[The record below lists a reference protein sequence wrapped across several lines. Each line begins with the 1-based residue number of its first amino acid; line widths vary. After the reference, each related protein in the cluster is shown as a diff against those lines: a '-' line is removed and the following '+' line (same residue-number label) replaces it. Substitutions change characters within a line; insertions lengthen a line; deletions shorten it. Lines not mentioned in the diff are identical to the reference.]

1 MSIDTDDEKL
11 AVMQWNMPFA
21 PAIVLNETSPFSQ
34 GDKQQLLWGY
44 PGILWGELIM
54 GFGVLID
61 SITLEPAVMA
71 FVTTQSA
78 VDGKVDTREAVEA
91 TVEIA
96 L

>member
-1 MSIDTDDEKL
+1 MAIDTDDKKL

-44 PGILWGELIM
+44 PGILWGPLVR

-61 SITLEPAVMA
+61 GITLTPAVAGM
-71 FVTTQSA
+71 
-78 VDGKVDTREAVEA
+78 VDTREAVEG